1 MIIQEN
7 ITIKGV
13 GLVRTYSDMY
23 MIRQI
28 ETGDIYDEAVDVPG
42 KYTYEET
49 EEYNPEYL
57 EKLEQQ

>member
-1 MIIQEN
+1 
-7 ITIKGV
+7 
-13 GLVRTYSDMY
+13 MY